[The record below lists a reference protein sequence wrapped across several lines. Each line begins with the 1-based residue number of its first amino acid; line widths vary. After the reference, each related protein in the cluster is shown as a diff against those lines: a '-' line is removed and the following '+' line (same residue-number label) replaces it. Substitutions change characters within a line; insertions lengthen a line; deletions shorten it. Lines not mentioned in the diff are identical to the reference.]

1 MMTDTLT
8 RLEHL
13 EARQVTLLRVI
24 AIQLLAPRN
33 PSVDDLTLAIER
45 LEVLEGTLAAMEGQS
60 A

>member
-1 MMTDTLT
+1 MMTDTLS

-13 EARQVTLLRVI
+13 ESRQVTLLRII

-45 LEVLEGTLAAMEGQS
+45 LEVLEGTIAAMEGS